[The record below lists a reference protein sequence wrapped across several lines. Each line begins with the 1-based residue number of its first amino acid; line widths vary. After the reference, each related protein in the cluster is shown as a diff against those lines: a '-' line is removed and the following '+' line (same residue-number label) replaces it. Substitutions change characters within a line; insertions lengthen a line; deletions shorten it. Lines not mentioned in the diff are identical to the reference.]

1 MILLKRLAGLLK
13 RGIPSRTSSDK
24 KNLTGINIRG
34 IIVTVQNP
42 KDPNMVYKHTC
53 RTWDEMY
60 AFFNLSSYNWRVIEI
75 RKL

>member
-13 RGIPSRTSSDK
+13 RGIPSKISSD
-24 KNLTGINIRG
+24 KNLTGIHIRG
-34 IIVTVQNP
+34 ILITVQNP

-53 RTWDEMY
+53 RTWEDMY
-60 AFFNLSSYNWRVIEI
+60 AFFNLSPYNWRVIEI